1 MKCETIK
8 YICKKRRDK
17 NKKKNKSKV
26 KMCLLGSRLFFKKNT
41 IVVWNQL
48 RIIVSM
54 LGSRGVPSLQSFSSV
69 KRAFSLTLELSKVM
83 HWLNDQVCFTMF
95 DSLAHVLTFLAR
107 VVRKVDNAIHR
118 INHYPVDSV
127 VCFVN
132 TSPLDSDLSSG

>member
-1 MKCETIK
+1 
-8 YICKKRRDK
+8 
-17 NKKKNKSKV
+17 
-26 KMCLLGSRLFFKKNT
+26 MCLLGSRLFFKKNT

-95 DSLAHVLTFLAR
+95 DSLAHVLTFLAQ
-107 VVRKVDNAIHR
+107 VV
-118 INHYPVDSV
+118 
-127 VCFVN
+127 
-132 TSPLDSDLSSG
+132 